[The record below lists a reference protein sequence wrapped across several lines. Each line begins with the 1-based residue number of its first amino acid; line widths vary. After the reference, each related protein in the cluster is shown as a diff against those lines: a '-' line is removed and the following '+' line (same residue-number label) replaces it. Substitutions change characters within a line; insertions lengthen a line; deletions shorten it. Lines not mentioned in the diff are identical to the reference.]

1 MSLFCIKQHIKVVW
15 LMSELNF
22 KWSRQIGLQGLR
34 IQDNYILNQLREQYL
49 KPESAITFQMDTKTE
64 SKEQRWLA
72 RILGNTYCY
81 RHSNEKY
88 QPATCMFTKNSTGPN
103 KEAKQI
109 GSRSIS
115 NHQYRKW
122 EPMNIS

>member
-1 MSLFCIKQHIKVVW
+1 MNLFCVCIIYIYKQIKVIW
-15 LMSELNF
+15 LIMRELYL

-72 RILGNTYCY
+72 RILCNTYCH

-88 QPATCMFTKNSTGPN
+88 QPATCMFYQ
-103 KEAKQI
+103 KQRLVQI
-109 GSRSIS
+109 KSQTDTQQK
-115 NHQYRKW
+115 HQ
-122 EPMNIS
+122 